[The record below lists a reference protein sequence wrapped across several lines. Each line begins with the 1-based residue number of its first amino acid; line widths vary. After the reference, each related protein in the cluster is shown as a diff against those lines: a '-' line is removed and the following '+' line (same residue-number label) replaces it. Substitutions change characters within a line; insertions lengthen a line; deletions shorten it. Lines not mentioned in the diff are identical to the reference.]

1 MDIKEAANVGEWF
14 EASLHRELT
23 VLADN
28 RFADGYLTKDQ
39 RKALSSAVG
48 KALDAFRVQLQSI
61 SPELYTQS
69 PWVEAPAVIVDATAQ
84 IEGAEPLQGEFVP
97 LVERAVR
104 SDGTVPVRLI
114 SPGWGSSGYYS
125 KKVLQRDVPKAFPAG
140 TLMFWD
146 HPTEAEES
154 ARPEGSLAN
163 LAAVLTSAPRWKDD
177 GMYAEAKMFGPYR
190 EALDELAPHIGVSIR
205 ALGRAK
211 PGSADGQKGMIVE
224 EIATGRSVDF
234 VTSPGAGG
242 RVAEIF
248 EAARTQREWRLSE
261 HAGSPEPDNNNLEV
275 RRMDELKKLQEANDQ
290 LIARVKQLEDA
301 NVAAATEL
309 GRLREGELL
318 RRAKDFVAETLASVE
333 MPEITRQ
340 RLIAQLSAQPIVLE
354 ADRNTLDLAV
364 YRTKVLDAAKTEVA
378 YLAEATGAG
387 KVTGMGPKPATDPAP
402 TDVQARMAESFRAL
416 GLTESAAKVAA
427 NGR

>member
-1 MDIKEAANVGEWF
+1 
-14 EASLHRELT
+14 
-23 VLADN
+23 
-28 RFADGYLTKDQ
+28 
-39 RKALSSAVG
+39 
-48 KALDAFRVQLQSI
+48 
-61 SPELYTQS
+61 
-69 PWVEAPAVIVDATAQ
+69 
-84 IEGAEPLQGEFVP
+84 
-97 LVERAVR
+97 
-104 SDGTVPVRLI
+104 
-114 SPGWGSSGYYS
+114 
-125 KKVLQRDVPKAFPAG
+125 
-140 TLMFWD
+140 
-146 HPTEAEES
+146 
-154 ARPEGSLAN
+154 
-163 LAAVLTSAPRWKDD
+163 
-177 GMYAEAKMFGPYR
+177 
-190 EALDELAPHIGVSIR
+190 
-205 ALGRAK
+205 
-211 PGSADGQKGMIVE
+211 
-224 EIATGRSVDF
+224 
-234 VTSPGAGG
+234 
-242 RVAEIF
+242 
-248 EAARTQREWRLSE
+248 
-261 HAGSPEPDNNNLEV
+261 
-275 RRMDELKKLQEANDQ
+275 MDELKKLQEANDQ